1 MKLKKMSFRNF
12 KSYSNVLTE
21 ISFGGTS
28 SLNLIVGEN
37 GTGKT
42 SIAECAT
49 YLLYGKLENFTAA
62 DIPNWINKN
71 FYGKIE
77 LDCDGHEVI
86 IERGLNPSLFKV
98 QIDGET
104 IDTLNNV
111 DYIAVITMDMDKHQ
125 LDIYKEYQ
133 KLFPNKIYLY
143 SSPAEFE
150 VRLK

>member
-1 MKLKKMSFRNF
+1 MRIAITGPLNGEAITKAESVLNTTVKTPWGNTIMDCAAETYKYFDENNVIFSGSPFDYLALDPVEGYDDLYEQMS
-12 KSYSNVLTE
+12 
-21 ISFGGTS
+21 
-28 SLNLIVGEN
+28 
-37 GTGKT
+37 
-42 SIAECAT
+42 
-49 YLLYGKLENFTAA
+49 
-62 DIPNWINKN
+62 
-71 FYGKIE
+71 
-77 LDCDGHEVI
+77 
-86 IERGLNPSLFKV
+86 
-98 QIDGET
+98 